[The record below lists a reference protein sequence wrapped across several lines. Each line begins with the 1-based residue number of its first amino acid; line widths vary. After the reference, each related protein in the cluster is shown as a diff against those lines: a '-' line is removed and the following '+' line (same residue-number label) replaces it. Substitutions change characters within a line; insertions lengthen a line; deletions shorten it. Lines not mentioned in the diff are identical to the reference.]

1 MLRRLTVADY
11 NFAWKAL
18 DEKAPMRDL
27 ARDAI
32 SARIKR

>member
-27 ARDAI
+27 ARDD
-32 SARIKR
+32 KRKD